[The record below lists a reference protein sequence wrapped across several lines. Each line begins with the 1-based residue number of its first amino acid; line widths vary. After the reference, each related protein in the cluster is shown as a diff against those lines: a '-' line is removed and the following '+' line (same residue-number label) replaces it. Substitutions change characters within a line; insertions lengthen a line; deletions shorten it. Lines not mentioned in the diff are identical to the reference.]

1 MLHDIPPPG
10 RDRRD
15 ESLTQRRGYVAI
27 RDEEEDTVEE
37 EDNRESEDR
46 EAVRKDG
53 WLALAWSFS
62 ASAVMTVRS
71 RVLHLP
77 LSAHITSF
85 LRTFFPSS
93 FPYHCLAETSHR
105 TGFGRS
111 HQVFLMLVKA

>member
-27 RDEEEDTVEE
+27 RDEEDTVEE

-53 WLALAWSFS
+53 WLALAWSFA

-85 LRTFFPSS
+85 LHTFSPPS
-93 FPYHCLAETSHR
+93 FPYHCLAGTSHR

-111 HQVFLMLVKA
+111 HQVFLMLAKA